1 MWTDPIVDEVR
12 QVREAHAAKFQFDLQ
27 AIFQAIKAEE
37 KASGKQ
43 FVSYPPRRTAM
54 QTIPDV
60 RR

>member
-27 AIFQAIKAEE
+27 AIFQSIKAEE